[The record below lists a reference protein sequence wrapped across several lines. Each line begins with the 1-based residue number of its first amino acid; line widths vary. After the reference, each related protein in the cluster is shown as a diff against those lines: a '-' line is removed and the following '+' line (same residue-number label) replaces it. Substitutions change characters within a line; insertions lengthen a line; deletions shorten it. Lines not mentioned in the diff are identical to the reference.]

1 MRAHHVRLHR
11 LLRALCSAALFSLVA
26 STGSQE
32 LSVRDVQARIE
43 GVYVLQEWRRNGETF
58 RPPLV
63 DARSVLLDGR
73 IVFVAHDH
81 ARTGT
86 KTTLVGYGT
95 YSLEPGKFS
104 YGYERWLTV
113 TRDTNGTSVSD
124 EIFAGPREFA
134 VKVERDGIRFKAIH
148 GPYEFR
154 FTQDGQSYSDG
165 VETRLYRRVVG
176 Q

>member
-1 MRAHHVRLHR
+1 MRPQHVRSHHFP
-11 LLRALCSAALFSLVA
+11 RAFCSMALFSLVA
-26 STGSQE
+26 STGGQE
-32 LSVRDVQARIE
+32 LSVQDVKARIE
-43 GVYVLQEWRRNGETF
+43 GVYVLQEWRRDGKTF

-104 YGYERWLTV
+104 YGYERWLTI
-113 TRDTNGTSVSD
+113 TRDANGTSVSD
-124 EIFAGPREFA
+124 EIFAGRREFA
-134 VKVERDGIRFKAIH
+134 VKVERDGIRFQAIH
-148 GPYEFR
+148 GPYEFW

-165 VETRLYRRVVG
+165 VDTRLYRRVVG